1 MPRQPGENARGVRG
15 IQLLD
20 MVRVGW
26 GQICCILT
34 AVWSWTIFTLGILG
48 QNHSLRHD
56 TTKHGLAVE
65 MNIPKV
71 INSNSGSASVSFGGD
86 DGGTIRLMFLTG
98 LLLLALTI
106 SGCALSGSET
116 GSSSIL
122 FSAGA
127 GDDVDIYAIDG
138 ETGDPVR
145 LTSADGNDVVPA
157 WSPNNSKIAFLSERN
172 GYSALWVMDA
182 LGDSKSQIS
191 GAGVEVVDFRWSPDS
206 SQIAVEI
213 VEGGNHS
220 IRVIVVE
227 SKGSI
232 ALTARGEDVRM
243 GDWSPDG
250 QWLAYSAIAGDESGI
265 RRRNPTGVD
274 EITLSNG
281 DDLDA
286 RWSKNG
292 QWIAFKRKDDDGST
306 RLIVM
311 DKDGDKETVVASGIS
326 ATNKHDWAPDSKHV
340 VYISDTTGNAE
351 VYTTGYDGKD
361 TEQLTSNRVI
371 DSNPLWNSKGS
382 AILFLS
388 EGDGSY
394 DVYSMQ
400 KDGAQQVRRTTI
412 SDLIVDIDW

>member
-1 MPRQPGENARGVRG
+1 MFTPGNF
-15 IQLLD
+15 D
-20 MVRVGW
+20 
-26 GQICCILT
+26 
-34 AVWSWTIFTLGILG
+34 

-56 TTKHGLAVE
+56 TTMHALTVE

-71 INSNSGSASVSFGGD
+71 INSNFSVS
-86 DGGTIRLMFLTG
+86 TRTMFLVG
-98 LLLLALTI
+98 LLVLGMTI

-127 GDDVDIYAIDG
+127 GDEVDIYAIDG
-138 ETGDPVR
+138 ETGAPVR
-145 LTSADGNDVVPA
+145 LTSAAGNDLAPA
-157 WSPNNSKIAFLSERN
+157 WSPNNKKIAFLSERN
-172 GYSALWVMDA
+172 GDSALWVMDS

-191 GAGVEVVDFRWSPDS
+191 DAGVEVVDFRWSPDS
-206 SQIAVEI
+206 SKIGVEI
-213 VEGGNHS
+213 VVEGNHS
-220 IRVIVVE
+220 IHVIEVE
-227 SKGSI
+227 TKDSI
-232 ALTARGEDVRM
+232 ALTARGEDVRI

-250 QWLAYSAIAGDESGI
+250 QWLVYSAIAGDESGV

-274 EITLSNG
+274 EITLSIGN
-281 DDLDA
+281 DIDA

-292 QWIAFKRKDDDGST
+292 QWISFKRKDDDGST

-326 ATNKHDWAPDSKHV
+326 VTNKHDWAPDSKQI
-340 VYISDTTGNAE
+340 VYVSETTGNSE
-351 VYTTGYDGKD
+351 VYTTKHDGKD

-371 DSNPLWNSKGS
+371 DSSPLWNSKGS

-394 DVYSMQ
+394 DVYRME
-400 KDGAQQVRRTTI
+400 KDGERQVRKTTI
-412 SDLIVDIDW
+412 ADLIVDIDW

>member
-1 MPRQPGENARGVRG
+1 
-15 IQLLD
+15 
-20 MVRVGW
+20 
-26 GQICCILT
+26 
-34 AVWSWTIFTLGILG
+34 
-48 QNHSLRHD
+48 
-56 TTKHGLAVE
+56 

-71 INSNSGSASVSFGGD
+71 TNSNSVYVSASWGR
-86 DGGTIRLMFLTG
+86 IPLMLLMG

-106 SGCALSGSET
+106 SSCALSGSET

-145 LTSADGNDVVPA
+145 LTSADGNDFAPA

-172 GYSALWVMDA
+172 GESALWVMDS

-191 GAGVEVVDFRWSPDS
+191 GAGIEVVDFRWSPDS
-206 SQIAVEI
+206 SEIGAEI
-213 VEGGNHS
+213 VEAGSHS
-220 IRVIVVE
+220 IHVIVVE
-227 SKGSI
+227 SKQSI
-232 ALTARGEDVRM
+232 ALTASGEDVRM

-250 QWLAYSAIAGDESGI
+250 QWLVYSAVAGDESGI

-274 EITLSNG
+274 EITLTVGEDS
-281 DDLDA
+281 DA

-311 DKDGDKETVVASGIS
+311 DKDGENETVVASGIS
-326 ATNKHDWAPDSKHV
+326 ATVKHDWAPDNKQV
-340 VYISDTTGNAE
+340 VYVSETTGNAE
-351 VYTTGYDGKD
+351 VYTTKHDGKD
-361 TEQLTSNRVI
+361 TDQLTSNRVI
-371 DSNPLWNSKGS
+371 DSSPRWNSKGS
-382 AILFLS
+382 EILFLS

-400 KDGAQQVRRTTI
+400 KSGEQQVRKTSI

>member
-1 MPRQPGENARGVRG
+1 
-15 IQLLD
+15 
-20 MVRVGW
+20 
-26 GQICCILT
+26 
-34 AVWSWTIFTLGILG
+34 
-48 QNHSLRHD
+48 
-56 TTKHGLAVE
+56 

-71 INSNSGSASVSFGGD
+71 TNSNSVYVSASWG
-86 DGGTIRLMFLTG
+86 RLPLMLLMG

-127 GDDVDIYAIDG
+127 GGDVDIYAIDG

-145 LTSADGNDVVPA
+145 LTSADRNDFAPA
-157 WSPNNSKIAFLSERN
+157 WSPNNSKIAFLSKRN
-172 GYSALWVMDA
+172 VYSALWVMDS

-191 GAGVEVVDFRWSPDS
+191 DAGVEVVAFRWSPDS
-206 SQIAVEI
+206 SKIGVEI
-213 VEGGNHS
+213 VRAGSHS
-220 IRVIVVE
+220 IHVIVVE
-227 SKGSI
+227 SKQSI
-232 ALTARGEDVRM
+232 ALTSIGEDVRM

-250 QWLAYSAIAGDESGI
+250 QWLAYSAVAGDESGI

-274 EITLSNG
+274 EITLTVG
-281 DDLDA
+281 DDIDA

-311 DKDGDKETVVASGIS
+311 DKDGENETVVALGIS
-326 ATNKHDWAPDSKHV
+326 ATVKHDWAPDSKQV
-340 VYISDTTGNAE
+340 VYVSETTGNAE
-351 VYTTGYDGKD
+351 VYTTKHDGKD

-371 DSNPLWNSKGS
+371 DSSPRWSSKGS
-382 AILFLS
+382 EILFLS

-400 KDGAQQVRRTTI
+400 KSGEQQVRKTSI
-412 SDLIVDIDW
+412 SALIVDIDW